1 MKDSNTPSQERD
13 GQADASQSDTVETA
27 ETDRRDTAG
36 ARDSAETPATSAG
49 GDTDEDPQ
57 VAAAFEEADAA
68 LTVAA
73 EAHDDYREAITD
85 AVVALDEVAR
95 LEGREVPDESSGID
109 DEFAGIDTEA
119 LDAAAAPE
127 HTDGTGHLELYH
139 AGQVVVRAAR
149 TLKRSREF
157 PQERAMGLV
166 QTTARASIHLC
177 HEDVPDD
184 ELADVATEAIE
195 GVGDLAEMTNDEAVA
210 EAATELFE
218 ILSKV
223 EEVRAASEVQTDGR
237 E

>member
-1 MKDSNTPSQERD
+1 MTESNSPSQERD
-13 GQADASQSDTVETA
+13 GPTDASQSNTA
-27 ETDRRDTAG
+27 ET
-36 ARDSAETPATSAG
+36 E
-49 GDTDEDPQ
+49 TDENPQ

-68 LTVAA
+68 LTAAA

-95 LEGREVPDESSGID
+95 LEGREVPDESSGVS
-109 DEFAGIDTEA
+109 EFAGIDTEE

-127 HTDGTGHLELYH
+127 YTDGTGHLELYH

-166 QTTARASIHLC
+166 ETTARASIHLC

-195 GVGDLAEMTNDEAVA
+195 GVGDLAEMSNDEAVA

-223 EEVRAASEVQTDGR
+223 EEVRAVSRARAEED

>member
-1 MKDSNTPSQERD
+1 MKDSDTPSQERD
-13 GQADASQSDTVETA
+13 GPTDASQSNTA
-27 ETDRRDTAG
+27 ET
-36 ARDSAETPATSAG
+36 E
-49 GDTDEDPQ
+49 TDENPQ

-68 LTVAA
+68 LTAAA

-95 LEGREVPDESSGID
+95 LEGREVPDESSGAS
-109 DEFAGIDTEA
+109 EFAGIDTDE
-119 LDAAAAPE
+119 LDATAAPE
-127 HTDGTGHLELYH
+127 YTDGTGHLELYH

-149 TLKRSREF
+149 TLKRSRAF
-157 PQERAMGLV
+157 PQERAMALV

-195 GVGDLAEMTNDEAVA
+195 GVGDLAELSNDEAVA

-218 ILSKV
+218 ILSKI
-223 EEVRAASEVQTDGR
+223 EEVRAASRARAADDE
-237 E
+237 

>member
-1 MKDSNTPSQERD
+1 MTESNSPSQERD
-13 GQADASQSDTVETA
+13 GPTDASQSNTA
-27 ETDRRDTAG
+27 E
-36 ARDSAETPATSAG
+36 
-49 GDTDEDPQ
+49 TDEDPQ
-57 VAAAFEEADAA
+57 IAAAFEEADTA
-68 LTVAA
+68 LDRAA

-85 AVVALDEVAR
+85 AVAALDEVAR
-95 LEGREVPDESSGID
+95 LEGREVPDESSGVD
-109 DEFAGIDTEA
+109 DEFAGIDTEE

-127 HTDGTGHLELYH
+127 YTDGTGHLELYH

-166 QTTARASIHLC
+166 ETTARASIHLC
-177 HEDVPDD
+177 HEDVPED

-195 GVGDLAEMTNDEAVA
+195 GVGDLAEMSNDEAVA

-223 EEVRAASEVQTDGR
+223 EEVRAANRARAEGN